1 MIFTSVIMHI
11 ALMYNTTGRAHRVNA
26 SLKAL
31 EETIKNDGKR
41 SHKRDKMHAFSQD
54 HLAVDLAKMMQNS
67 SEDSHGHFFVL
78 LREPTGFPVSTIEMI
93 LVFAIAFLVL
103 YYNQQTFLKF
113 YKQQKKF
120 SSELGFVS
128 PR

>member
-41 SHKRDKMHAFSQD
+41 SHAFSQD